1 MGFSETHPEPR
12 KILRKVTKWRSTKI
26 MKCALR
32 RFSETRAQNC
42 RSRALTELLTQL
54 KNLRGVAPAP
64 QRSKGWC
71 WIAPLAWLIINRTL
85 KNKNKG
91 SRRSATRSALVF
103 ILRPVMMPD
112 TRRGQ
117 IQKNRPPSLIEK
129 GDVLTAKNDR
139 FLPQKRG
146 SKNGLFL
153 ILIISVSIGGTK
165 KAANPVGTR
174 L

>member
-64 QRSKGWC
+64 QRSKGWF
-71 WIAPLAWLIINRTL
+71 WIAPVAWQIINRTL

-117 IQKNRPPSLIEK
+117 IQKNRPPSLTEK
-129 GDVLTAKNDR
+129 GDVLTAK
-139 FLPQKRG
+139 KRPIFAPKTG
-146 SKNGLFL
+146 
-153 ILIISVSIGGTK
+153 VK
-165 KAANPVGTR
+165 KQSFS
-174 L
+174 